1 MQITGAELLVKALQA
16 EKVDMLFAYP
26 GGQVIDIFDALY
38 GVEEFDVIIPRHEQ
52 ALIHAADGY
61 ARSTGKTG
69 VCLVTSGPGAA
80 NLVTGIA
87 TANYDSVP
95 LVCFTGQVPTC
106 MMGQNAFQ
114 EVDIVSIT
122 KSISKYAV
130 TVRTREELAVTI
142 KKAFAI
148 AQTGKPGVVVVDLPK
163 DIQQALGSDDYPE
176 TAEVLEAASG
186 PVICREQVDMVSE
199 YLDKAARPLFLLGGG
214 VNISHANREMVKLVE
229 RAGIPVVSTIM
240 GKGAVP
246 TGHPLYI
253 GNIGIHGSYAANTA
267 VSECD
272 LLIAIG
278 VRFNDRVTGKVSEF
292 AKNAV
297 VIRIDIDP
305 DSISGN
311 VPVDLSI
318 EADAKDAVMALLA
331 KIPVLDFERWVT
343 KVTKW
348 EKRNPLG
355 SEQKSRKAVTPLSV
369 IKKINEIYDDAV
381 ITTDVGQNQLWTTQ
395 FLELT
400 QKKQLIRSE
409 EHTSELQSH

>member
-1 MQITGAELLVKALQA
+1 M
-16 EKVDMLFAYP
+16 
-26 GGQVIDIFDALY
+26 
-38 GVEEFDVIIPRHEQ
+38 
-52 ALIHAADGY
+52 
-61 ARSTGKTG
+61 
-69 VCLVTSGPGAA
+69 TSGPGAA

-214 VNISHANREMVKLVE
+214 VNISHANREMIKLVE

-240 GKGAVP
+240 GKGC
-246 TGHPLYI
+246 I
-253 GNIGIHGSYAANTA
+253 S
-267 VSECD
+267 
-272 LLIAIG
+272 AI
-278 VRFNDRVTGKVSEF
+278 
-292 AKNAV
+292 
-297 VIRIDIDP
+297 
-305 DSISGN
+305 
-311 VPVDLSI
+311 
-318 EADAKDAVMALLA
+318 
-331 KIPVLDFERWVT
+331 
-343 KVTKW
+343 
-348 EKRNPLG
+348 
-355 SEQKSRKAVTPLSV
+355 
-369 IKKINEIYDDAV
+369 
-381 ITTDVGQNQLWTTQ
+381 
-395 FLELT
+395 
-400 QKKQLIRSE
+400 
-409 EHTSELQSH
+409 